1 MSQKLSMR
9 NIRKIILLIIW
20 IIPIFALLLLFLT
33 KSNVQDLKDNVY
45 VVNNDIIEL
54 ELEAEEGNLRPIRI
68 FNRKTREKLFLSG
81 EEFSLR
87 AGLKSNLEWFELDG
101 KPYFGLKSFWNV
113 TPDKCVPVEIRKDKG
128 KTSFL
133 LYYPDL
139 KLSILM
145 NYYFLKGEKFIHRE
159 LEIENLGEDEIV
171 IEDAKL
177 GNWVVSGNIT
187 KGGKGFPV
195 FVDDLWFFSG
205 ETPWF
210 DAIGEGNT
218 VTLSQHPSA
227 CLRKN
232 EKWTS
237 DRSLLGGGFK
247 DARKVLAD
255 YIMSVILPPK
265 FVTVYNTWYDFRED
279 GLTTDH
285 TVDTF
290 LKLCSGL
297 RSFGA
302 SIDYCVVDDGWFK
315 NDKIYETDTKRFPKG
330 LAEVSELITP
340 YGAGLGLWLSYSS
353 MTCDLKAL
361 TQSGYEAA
369 NDYYMCLSGPKY
381 NKDLREAIK
390 NRISTDE
397 VKCFKHDFNYFNCG
411 RPGHGHLLSESQST
425 EANMRETAALL
436 DMERDLAPDIHQS
449 ITTGINHSPWWLQY
463 ARILW
468 MGGKDRDYDFTY
480 PVTSRPQAEMRY
492 RDGFLYKLQKKDNEF
507 FPIFALMTHGL
518 IDGIYFS
525 VGPWLND
532 VQWSDYVMNYL
543 GRGTSL
549 RELYLHPREL
559 NEKKFEVLGRGLN
572 WANEHNEFMLRSEM
586 ILGDPAKNEL
596 YGYRGHDGQNRVYV
610 SLRNPKFLDEEVK
623 IADLGIGTEYYRI
636 SYPYHMIRETKN
648 YPTVK
653 LPAESV
659 MIVESLDLK
668 DLTYPALINV
678 RFQRNNITGSSARFV
693 INSEGDDK
701 NPIYLY
707 SPFSV
712 RKFLGL
718 HNVKSISNR
727 LLSGERPGGQDIRRA
742 RCEDLNIES
751 NAFSC
756 SVSVPEGASSLLVWT
771 INDRDA
777 EMILTDNSAEVK
789 PQITSI
795 PKQNWKVATFA
806 LGRGEHELKGQVVR
820 AKRPITVTDLQLRNS
835 YALPALELQL
845 IHKVARGQNLNNYE
859 LPMPISQDTLHETVS
874 LVEKAKLT
882 TAPREVW
889 SDVEEATLSV
899 DVFDVNGDAYTNKV
913 VLVNDVPVGLLPNN
927 VPPLSSWQTV
937 TIPLPEAVFKT
948 LGNAN
953 NVGIVDDTGDA
964 YKIRNLTLHV
974 KRKGLKRQIE
984 MKDDA
989 TFCSSLTWALREG
1002 EAVKLDGSSFVI
1014 LC

>member
-1 MSQKLSMR
+1 MR
-9 NIRKIILLIIW
+9 HIRTFILLIIW
-20 IIPIFALLLLFLT
+20 AVPVCALLVLAFS
-33 KSNVQDLKDNVY
+33 KSSVTDLKDAVY
-45 VVNNDIIEL
+45 IVSNDSVEL
-54 ELEAEEGNLRPIRI
+54 ELEVADGNFRSNQLL
-68 FNRKTREKLFLSG
+68 NRKTKEKLFLSG
-81 EEFSLR
+81 EEFSLK
-87 AGLKSNLEWFELDG
+87 AGLKTKLGWFEDNG
-101 KPYFGLKSFWNV
+101 KPRFGLKPPHVV
-113 TPDKCVPVEIRKDKG
+113 TPDKCYPVEMNKGKG

-133 LYYPDL
+133 LYYPAL
-139 KLSILM
+139 SLSIRL
-145 NYYFLKGEKFIHRE
+145 NYYFLKGENFIHRD
-159 LEIENLGEDEIV
+159 LEVEYFGEDEIV
-171 IEDAKL
+171 IEDAQL
-177 GNWVVSGNIT
+177 GNWVVAGNIT
-187 KGGKGFPV
+187 KGGKGLPV

-210 DAIGEGNT
+210 DAAGEGNT

-227 CLRKN
+227 FLNKN
-232 EKWTS
+232 GKWTS
-237 DRSLLGGGFK
+237 DRSLIGGGIK
-247 DARKVLAD
+247 GARNVLAD
-255 YIMSVILPPK
+255 YIRTTILPPR
-265 FVTVYNTWYDFRED
+265 FVTVYNTWCDFRED
-279 GLTTDH
+279 GLTTEH

-302 SIDYCVVDDGWFK
+302 SVDYCVVDDGWFK
-315 NDKIYETDTKRFPKG
+315 KDKIYETNEKRFPKG

-340 YGAGLGLWLSYSS
+340 YGAGLGLWLAYSS
-353 MTCDLKAL
+353 MMCDLDAL
-361 TQSGYEAA
+361 TKAGYEAA
-369 NDYYMCLSGPKY
+369 NVYYMCLSGSKY
-381 NKDLREAIK
+381 NKDLRAAIK
-390 NRISTDE
+390 TRIMTDE
-397 VKCFKHDFNYFNCG
+397 VKCFKHDFNYFNCS
-411 RPGHGHLLSESQST
+411 RPGHGHLYSEEQST

-436 DMERDLAPDIHQS
+436 DMERELAPDIHQS
-449 ITTGINHSPWWLQY
+449 ITTGINHSPWWLKH
-463 ARILW
+463 ARILF
-468 MGGKDRDYDFTY
+468 MGGKDKDYDFTY
-480 PVTSRPQAEMRY
+480 PVTSRSQAEMRY
-492 RDGFLYKLQKKDNEF
+492 RDGFLFKLMRVDREF
-507 FPIFALMTHGL
+507 FPLYALMTHGMINGL
-518 IDGIYFS
+518 LDTA
-525 VGPWLND
+525 GPWIDDL
-532 VQWSDYVMNYL
+532 QWSDYIMNYL
-543 GRGTSL
+543 GRGTSI
-549 RELYLHPREL
+549 RELYIHPREL
-559 NEKKFEVLGRGLN
+559 NEKKFEALGRGLN

-586 ILGDPAKNEL
+586 ILGDPAQNEL

-623 IADLGIGTEYYRI
+623 IADLGIETEYYRI

-659 MIVESLDLK
+659 MIVESLDLR
-668 DLTYPALINV
+668 DLDYPALINV

-727 LLSGERPGGQDIRRA
+727 LLSGERPGGQEIRRA

-777 EMILTDNSAEVK
+777 EMILTDNGAEAK
-789 PQITSI
+789 PQITSF

-899 DVFDVNGDAYTNKV
+899 DVFDVNGDAYANKV

-937 TIPLPEAVFKT
+937 TIPLPEVVFET

-953 NVGIVDDTGDA
+953 NVGIIDETGDA
-964 YKIRNLTLHV
+964 YKIRNLTLRV
-974 KRKGLKRQIE
+974 KRKNQRRQIE

-1002 EAVKLDGSSFVI
+1002 EAVKLDGSPFVI
-1014 LC
+1014 LCE

>member
-1 MSQKLSMR
+1 MR
-9 NIRKIILLIIW
+9 HIRTFILLIIW
-20 IIPIFALLLLFLT
+20 AVPVCALLVLAFS
-33 KSNVQDLKDNVY
+33 KSSVTDLKDAVY
-45 VVNNDIIEL
+45 IVSNDSVEL
-54 ELEAEEGNLRPIRI
+54 ELEVADGNFRSNQLL
-68 FNRKTREKLFLSG
+68 NRKTKEKLFLSG
-81 EEFSLR
+81 EEFSLK
-87 AGLKSNLEWFELDG
+87 AGLKTKLGWYEVDG
-101 KPYFGLKSFWNV
+101 KPRFGLKPPHV
-113 TPDKCVPVEIRKDKG
+113 ITPDKCYPVETSKG
-128 KTSFL
+128 KGKASFL
-133 LYYPDL
+133 LYYPAL
-139 KLSILM
+139 SLSIRL
-145 NYYFLKGEKFIHRE
+145 NYYFLKGENFIHRD
-159 LEIENLGEDEIV
+159 LEVEYFGEDEIV
-171 IEDAKL
+171 IEDAQL
-177 GNWVVSGNIT
+177 GNWVVAGNIT
-187 KGGKGFPV
+187 KGGKGLPV

-210 DAIGEGNT
+210 DAAGEGNT

-227 CLRKN
+227 FLNKN
-232 EKWTS
+232 GKWTS
-237 DRSLLGGGFK
+237 DRSLIGGGIK
-247 DARKVLAD
+247 GARNVLAD
-255 YIMSVILPPK
+255 YIRTTILPPR
-265 FVTVYNTWYDFRED
+265 FVTVYNTWCDFRED
-279 GLTTDH
+279 GLTTEH

-297 RSFGA
+297 RAFGA
-302 SIDYCVVDDGWFK
+302 SIDYCVVDDGWF
-315 NDKIYETDTKRFPKG
+315 DKDKVYETNTKRFPKG

-340 YGAGLGLWLSYSS
+340 YGAGLGLWLAYSS
-353 MTCDLKAL
+353 MMCDLDAL
-361 TQSGYEAA
+361 TKAGYEAA
-369 NDYYMCLSGPKY
+369 NVYYMCLSGSKY

-390 NRISTDE
+390 NRIITDE
-397 VKCFKHDFNYFNCG
+397 VKCFKHDFNYFNCS
-411 RPGHGHLLSESQST
+411 RPGHGHLYSEDQST

-436 DMERDLAPDIHQS
+436 DMERELAPDIHQS
-449 ITTGINHSPWWLQY
+449 ITTGINHSPWWLKH
-463 ARILW
+463 ARILF
-468 MGGKDRDYDFTY
+468 MGGKDKDYDFTY
-480 PVTSRPQAEMRY
+480 PVTSRSQAEMRY
-492 RDGFLYKLQKKDNEF
+492 RDGFLFKLMRVDREF
-507 FPIFALMTHGL
+507 FPLYALMTHGMINGL
-518 IDGIYFS
+518 LDTA
-525 VGPWLND
+525 GPWLNEA
-532 VQWSDYVMNYL
+532 QWSDYIMNYL
-543 GRGTSL
+543 GRGTSI
-549 RELYLHPREL
+549 RELYIHPREL

-586 ILGDPAKNEL
+586 ILGDPARNEL
-596 YGYRGHDGQNRVYV
+596 YGYRGHDGQNRIYV

-623 IADLGIGTEYYRI
+623 IADLGIETEYYRI

-693 INSEGDDK
+693 INSEGIDK

-707 SPFSV
+707 SPFTV
-712 RKFLGL
+712 KRFLGL
-718 HNVKSISNR
+718 HNVSEVKKHMLI
-727 LLSGERPGGQDIRRA
+727 GERPGGQDIRRV
-742 RCEDLNIES
+742 RTQSFNVES
-751 NAFSC
+751 NAFTC

-771 INDRDA
+771 INDRDS

-789 PQITSI
+789 PQITSF

-874 LVEKAKLT
+874 LIEKAKLT

-953 NVGIVDDTGDA
+953 NVGIIDETGDA
-964 YKIRNLTLHV
+964 YKIRNLTLRV
-974 KRKGLKRQIE
+974 KRKNQRHQIE

-989 TFCSSLTWALREG
+989 TFCSSQTWALREG

-1014 LC
+1014 LCE